1 MTDNASGSP
10 QTVALSGS
18 GIAPAAAGLSPP
30 SLTFA
35 SRLVGT
41 TSPAQTVK
49 LSNTG
54 SVPLNISSI
63 ATTGDYTE
71 TNNCNAS
78 LGKGASCNINVS
90 FTPTA
95 TGTRSG
101 TLSVTDNASG
111 SPQTVALSGSG
122 IAPAAALSPA
132 SLTFAGQLVGTT
144 SSAQSVTLS
153 NTGSAPL
160 NISHIATSGDY
171 TQNTNC
177 GGSLGAGASCNINVS
192 FKPTATGTRT
202 GTLSVTDNAS
212 GSPQTVTLSGSG
224 IAPAA
229 ALSPASLTFANQLVG
244 TTTAAQTVTLSNTG
258 SAPLNISSIAT
269 AGDYTQTNNCGG
281 SLDAGTSCSINV
293 IFKPTNTG
301 ARAGTLSVTDNASG
315 SPQKAALT
323 GTGVIAAV
331 NLAPTSLNF
340 GKIPVGTTSTPMTVT
355 LSNTGT
361 GTLLISSMA
370 LTGPNPADYAQTNNC
385 SSSVDPGANCTITIT
400 FTPGTTGNRNA
411 TLAITDNAPKSPQN
425 VPLTGSGT

>member
-1 MTDNASGSP
+1 MMRNLLANFVAVKPPVAS
-10 QTVALSGS
+10 
-18 GIAPAAAGLSPP
+18 LSPA
-30 SLTFA
+30 SLAFG
-35 SRLVGT
+35 SQVVGT
-41 TSPAQTVK
+41 TSAAQSVT
-49 LSNTG
+49 LTNTG
-54 SVPLNISSI
+54 SSSLNISSV
-63 ATTGDYTE
+63 ATMGDYAQ

-101 TLSVTDNASG
+101 TLSVTDDASG
-111 SPQTVALSGSG
+111 SPQTVALGGSG
-122 IAPAAALSPA
+122 VATAAALSPA
-132 SLTFAGQLVGTT
+132 RITFAGQLVGTT
-144 SSAQSVTLS
+144 S
-153 NTGSAPL
+153 
-160 NISHIATSGDY
+160 
-171 TQNTNC
+171 
-177 GGSLGAGASCNINVS
+177 
-192 FKPTATGTRT
+192 
-202 GTLSVTDNAS
+202 
-212 GSPQTVTLSGSG
+212 
-224 IAPAA
+224 
-229 ALSPASLTFANQLVG
+229 
-244 TTTAAQTVTLSNTG
+244 AAQTVTLSNTG
-258 SAPLNISSIAT
+258 SATLNIGSIAT
-269 AGDYTQTNNCGG
+269 SGDYTQTNNCGG

-385 SSSVDPGANCTITIT
+385 GGSVDPGANCTITIT
-400 FTPGTTGNRNA
+400 FTPGATGN
-411 TLAITDNAPKSPQN
+411 
-425 VPLTGSGT
+425 

>member
-1 MTDNASGSP
+1 
-10 QTVALSGS
+10 
-18 GIAPAAAGLSPP
+18 
-30 SLTFA
+30 
-35 SRLVGT
+35 
-41 TSPAQTVK
+41 
-49 LSNTG
+49 
-54 SVPLNISSI
+54 
-63 ATTGDYTE
+63 
-71 TNNCNAS
+71 
-78 LGKGASCNINVS
+78 
-90 FTPTA
+90 
-95 TGTRSG
+95 
-101 TLSVTDNASG
+101 
-111 SPQTVALSGSG
+111 
-122 IAPAAALSPA
+122 
-132 SLTFAGQLVGTT
+132 
-144 SSAQSVTLS
+144 
-153 NTGSAPL
+153 
-160 NISHIATSGDY
+160 
-171 TQNTNC
+171 
-177 GGSLGAGASCNINVS
+177 
-192 FKPTATGTRT
+192 
-202 GTLSVTDNAS
+202 VTDNAS

-244 TTTAAQTVTLSNTG
+244 TISSAQTVTLSNTG
-258 SAPLNISSIAT
+258 SAGLNIGSIAT

-293 IFKPTNTG
+293 IFKPANTG

-385 SSSVDPGANCTITIT
+385 GGSVDPGANCTITIT
-400 FTPGTTGNRNA
+400 FTPGATGNRTS

-425 VPLTGSGT
+425 VPLAGSGT

>member
-1 MTDNASGSP
+1 M
-10 QTVALSGS
+10 
-18 GIAPAAAGLSPP
+18 
-30 SLTFA
+30 
-35 SRLVGT
+35 
-41 TSPAQTVK
+41 
-49 LSNTG
+49 
-54 SVPLNISSI
+54 
-63 ATTGDYTE
+63 
-71 TNNCNAS
+71 
-78 LGKGASCNINVS
+78 
-90 FTPTA
+90 
-95 TGTRSG
+95 
-101 TLSVTDNASG
+101 
-111 SPQTVALSGSG
+111 
-122 IAPAAALSPA
+122 
-132 SLTFAGQLVGTT
+132 
-144 SSAQSVTLS
+144 
-153 NTGSAPL
+153 
-160 NISHIATSGDY
+160 
-171 TQNTNC
+171 
-177 GGSLGAGASCNINVS
+177 
-192 FKPTATGTRT
+192 RT

-229 ALSPASLTFANQLVG
+229 ALLPASLTFASQLVG
-244 TTTAAQTVTLSNTG
+244 TTSAAQTVTLSNTG
-258 SAPLNISSIAT
+258 SAALNIGSIAT

-385 SSSVDPGANCTITIT
+385 GGSVDPGANCTITIT

-411 TLAITDNAPKSPQN
+411 TLAITDSAPKSPQN